1 MVSKAKMTRYTLVL
15 PSEMYE
21 EVQKVA
27 AARYTTVASILRRFI
42 KLGLL
47 SIQVE
52 EQYGTALIIRQGNSE
67 KEIVLL

>member
-1 MVSKAKMTRYTLVL
+1 MRNEAKTVRYTLVL
-15 PSEMYE
+15 PSEMYK
-21 EVQKVA
+21 EVQVIA

-47 SIQVE
+47 SIQIE
-52 EQYGTALIIRQGNSE
+52 EQSGTTLIIRQGDSE